1 MITITNDV
9 LRPYAE
15 PCKEYLNTLKKGI
28 KQNWPDMS
36 DEEIDNYLDSCDRTK
51 SSSSKEEEDCE

>member
-1 MITITNDV
+1 M